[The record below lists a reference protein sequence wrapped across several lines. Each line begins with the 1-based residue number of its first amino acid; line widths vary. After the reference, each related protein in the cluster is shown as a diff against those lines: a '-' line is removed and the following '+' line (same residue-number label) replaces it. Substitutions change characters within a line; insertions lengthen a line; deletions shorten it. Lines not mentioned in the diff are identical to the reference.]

1 MERLADKVREC
12 GAAYGMAIYTDQELL
27 SLTMGVAPECFT
39 GKSVREILDF
49 PVGIRGIGPKREIAL
64 HAIKELAKRLVKEES
79 RKINVI
85 HGPEDVY
92 DYASP
97 RYRMENKEHFAVMSL
112 NAKNH
117 ILALNDI
124 SIGSLNASIVH
135 PREVFEEAILHHAAA
150 IILIHNHP
158 SGDPSPSREDINVTQ
173 RLVKAG
179 KVMDIPVLDHVIL
192 GSCGNY
198 VSMKEK
204 GLLE

>member
-1 MERLADKVREC
+1 MKFADKVREC
-12 GAAYGMAIYTDQELL
+12 GAAYGMEIYTDQELL
-27 SLTMGVAPECFT
+27 SLTIGVAPEFIS
-39 GKSVREILDF
+39 GKSVQEILDF
-49 PVGIRGIGPKREIAL
+49 PVNIRGIGPKRELAI
-64 HAIKELAKRLVKEES
+64 HAMKELAKRLVKEES
-79 RKINVI
+79 KKIDVI
-85 HGPEDVY
+85 HGPEDVC
-92 DYASP
+92 DFACP
-97 RYRMENKEHFAVMSL
+97 RYRMEHKEHFAVMSL
-112 NAKNH
+112 NTKNH

-158 SGDPSPSREDINVTQ
+158 SGDPSPSREDIRVTQ
-173 RLVKAG
+173 CLVKAG
-179 KVMDIPVLDHVIL
+179 KIMDIPVLDHVIL

>member
-1 MERLADKVREC
+1 MERFVDKVREC

-27 SLTMGVAPECFT
+27 SLTMGVAPEYFA
-39 GKSVREILDF
+39 GKSVREVLDF
-49 PVGIRGIGPKREIAL
+49 PVGIKGIGPKRELAI
-64 HAIKELAKRLVKEES
+64 HAVKELTKRLAKEES
-79 RKINVI
+79 KKIDVV

-92 DYASP
+92 VFASP
-97 RYRMENKEHFAVMSL
+97 RYRLEHKEHFAVMSL
-112 NAKNH
+112 STKNH

-124 SIGSLNASIVH
+124 SIGTLNGSMVH
-135 PREVFEEAILHHAAA
+135 PREVFEEAILHHASA

-179 KVMDIPVLDHVIL
+179 KIMDIPVLDHVIL